1 MERASKLPGQQPP
14 GVRAQQSN
22 CIAHPALDFRHVWS
36 VHAGPTKG
44 PKPWIEPQP
53 ILSPKLFLRIFIA
66 NSRRAASIAK
76 AAEVCAESGN
86 VQTAV
91 KMVMD
96 IEDPTHQANRMLNA
110 ALLIHNELLDVRI
123 D

>member
-1 MERASKLPGQQPP
+1 M
-14 GVRAQQSN
+14 
-22 CIAHPALDFRHVWS
+22 D
-36 VHAGPTKG
+36 
-44 PKPWIEPQP
+44 
-53 ILSPKLFLRIFIA
+53 
-66 NSRRAASIAK
+66 RAAADHVTKAFLANIHRKLQEAASVAK

-96 IEDPTHQANRMLNA
+96 IEDPTHQANQMLGA
-110 ALLIHNELLDVRI
+110 ALLIRNELLDEGS